1 MKYIIMC
8 GGVYPK
14 FTTPKQLLRLQSGE
28 TIVGRTIRLLKENGV
43 TDIAISATDPAFEG
57 LGVPVLKHDNTY
69 NLANGTGWWVDGFYP
84 MEEPVCYLF
93 GDVVFSDHA
102 IKKIVHKQTT
112 DIDFF
117 ASASPFDSHYIKGYC
132 EPFAFKVEN
141 TEKFFGCIEICKK
154 YNELR
159 MFQRHPVAWELWQV
173 CQGAKL
179 NFIARDFTVIS
190 DFTCDIDNEKDL
202 VKFNMRVHI

>member
-1 MKYIIMC
+1 MKYVIMC

-14 FTTPKQLLRLQSGE
+14 FKTPKQLLRLQSGE
-28 TIVGRTIRLLKENGV
+28 TIVGRTIRLLKENGI
-43 TDIAISATDPAFEG
+43 TDIAISATDPVFEG
-57 LGVPVLKHDNTY
+57 LGVPVLKHNNTY
-69 NLANGTGWWVDGFYP
+69 NHDGTGFWVDGFYP

-102 IKKIVHKQTT
+102 IKKIIATQTD
-112 DIDFF
+112 DIAFF

-132 EPFAFKVEN
+132 EPFGFKVEN
-141 TEKFFGCIEICKK
+141 TFKFFGCIEIVKK
-154 YNELR
+154 LNELR

-190 DFTCDIDNEKDL
+190 DYTCDIDDEKDL
-202 VKFNMRVHI
+202 ARFNMRVHI